1 MGVTLSL
8 TTICV
13 SVGIGIVCSAHMCKE
28 ATKTVSKEMLQAYR
42 DSVPSE
48 SMVPVSAGGSYRK
61 QTISPTPQRGSDV
74 L

>member
-1 MGVTLSL
+1 MGFTLSL

-13 SVGIGIVCSAHMCKE
+13 SVGSGIVCSAHMCKE
-28 ATKTVSKEMLQAYR
+28 ATKTVRKEMLQAYR
-42 DSVPSE
+42 DIIPSE